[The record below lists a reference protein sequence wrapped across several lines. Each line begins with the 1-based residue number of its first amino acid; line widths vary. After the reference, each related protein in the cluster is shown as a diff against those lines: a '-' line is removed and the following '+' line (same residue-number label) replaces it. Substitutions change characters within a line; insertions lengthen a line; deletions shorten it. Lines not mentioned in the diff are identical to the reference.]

1 MSVMGSDPDMPIKEI
16 ARFLTYA
23 KKKGEECGLEIKS
36 FGHAGDGNLHI
47 YQCSNDLPKEE
58 FVKRVDTYFEDL
70 YKEATACGGLVSGE
84 HGIGRGKVKYLA
96 ESVGETN
103 MELMR
108 GIKNVFDPNL
118 ILNPGKVCYQS

>member
-1 MSVMGSDPDMPIKEI
+1 M
-16 ARFLTYA
+16 
-23 KKKGEECGLEIKS
+23 
-36 FGHAGDGNLHI
+36 
-47 YQCSNDLPKEE
+47 
-58 FVKRVDTYFEDL
+58 
-70 YKEATACGGLVSGE
+70 
-84 HGIGRGKVKYLA
+84 A